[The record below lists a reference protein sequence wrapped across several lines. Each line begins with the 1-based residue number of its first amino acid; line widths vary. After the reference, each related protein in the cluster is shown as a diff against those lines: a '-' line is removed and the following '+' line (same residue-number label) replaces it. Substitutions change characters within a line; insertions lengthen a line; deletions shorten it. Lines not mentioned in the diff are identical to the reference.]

1 MVRKIRGV
9 SIVKAKENVMVI
21 MRRHRKLNMLQL
33 TYLFNQMIGKRY
45 SWSVTEMSQFLVR
58 NVPEVERK
66 SVYMKG
72 INMAHRVTMV
82 TLNE

>member
-9 SIVKAKENVMVI
+9 SVVKAKENVMVI
-21 MRRHRKLNMLQL
+21 MRRHKKLNMLQL
-33 TYLFNQMIGKRY
+33 TYLFNQMVSGRY

>member
-1 MVRKIRGV
+1 MVRKVRGM
-9 SIVKAKENVMVI
+9 SIVKAKENVMDI
-21 MRRHRKLNMLQL
+21 MRRHKKLNMLQL

-58 NVPEVERK
+58 DVPELKRE

-72 INMAHRVTMV
+72 INMAHRVTVVM
-82 TLNE
+82 LDE